1 MLAEELGLETC
12 LLILRSRL
20 RVAACMHGRKR
31 EEDGPARSMDTQ
43 QEKLAARFVEKQ
55 KQADKIAL

>member
-1 MLAEELGLETC
+1 
-12 LLILRSRL
+12 
-20 RVAACMHGRKR
+20 MHGRKR